1 MADLVPLKHSLS
13 LSFAGSMMHIKKLET
28 DRLTIK
34 ALAESR
40 ELENDA
46 FRTFIKNSESD
57 KVDELVQQINA
68 VVEPAIDCTECGAC
82 CKTLMINVE
91 PPEADRLAVRL
102 GMNQAEFK
110 KHYIEES
117 LQGHLVVN
125 QMPCHFLAGT
135 RCSVYEDRFAECRE
149 FPHLHRKNFKDRMF
163 GTLIHYAMCP
173 IIFNVVE
180 ELKIRSGF
188 RDISHV

>member
-1 MADLVPLKHSLS
+1 MV
-13 LSFAGSMMHIKKLET
+13 SFAGIMMTIKKLET
-28 DRLTIK
+28 DLASIK
-34 ALAESR
+34 AMADKR
-40 ELENDA
+40 EAENDA
-46 FRTFIKNSESD
+46 FRVFIKNSHGEEIDS
-57 KVDELVQQINA
+57 LVQQING
-68 VVEPAIDCTECGAC
+68 VVESAIDCTECGAC

-91 PPEADRLAVRL
+91 PPEAEKLATRL
-102 GMNQAEFK
+102 GMEQSEFK
-110 KHYIEES
+110 QLYIEES

-149 FPHLHRKNFKDRMF
+149 FPHLQRKNFKDRMF

-180 ELKIRSGF
+180 ELKIRTGF
-188 RDISHV
+188 KGSADL